1 MKNCEFRRS
10 VTPHFDSQAGYSSL
24 FFFFFLPSLPE
35 LGASN
40 SARALGLEEEG
51 EP

>member
-24 FFFFFLPSLPE
+24 FFSSLPSPSSGPLTAP
-35 LGASN
+35 
-40 SARALGLEEEG
+40 GLWG
-51 EP
+51 

>member
-24 FFFFFLPSLPE
+24 FFFFFSLPSPSSGPLTAP
-35 LGASN
+35 
-40 SARALGLEEEG
+40 GLWG
-51 EP
+51 